1 MTPPAEHAMLEM
13 RGISKSYGGVAAL
26 RGVDFDVTGG
36 EVVALVG
43 QNGAGKSTL
52 IKVLSGA
59 IAPDAGSMT
68 LGGKSVTFASP
79 AQALAAGIATVYQ
92 DPHVYPELSVT
103 ENIFLGR
110 ELRTRLGNID
120 HRAQVARVAEL
131 LEEFG
136 VEPAL
141 ATAPIAELS
150 LARRQ
155 LALIAKARSTA
166 PNVIVFDE
174 PTAILT
180 ERETQWLFDIIN
192 RLRARGVAIVYI
204 SHRLEEVFA
213 IADRVTILKDGE
225 TKGTWRIGDVTT
237 GKLIEVMAGQALGA
251 GAEHAA
257 ARPGAPIL
265 EVRGLTRGDTF
276 ADVSFALRPGEIVGF
291 FGLVGSGRSEVAR
304 AIFGEER
311 ADSGEI
317 LLDGRPVA
325 FRSPT
330 DAVKAGVCYLPEDR
344 KGQGLFGALPV
355 AYNETVVILPRV
367 SWLGAVTRADRE
379 RDIAK
384 RYAGDLSIKPAD
396 YTAPAATLSGGNQQK
411 VVLAKWLAANPK
423 IFILDEPTAGV
434 DVAAKA
440 EIHKI
445 IVHLA
450 QEKRIAVMVISSELP
465 EVLALSDRVVVMH
478 EGSIS
483 RTFPRGAAATDVLAA
498 AMEAPRLD
506 ASAAS

>member
-1 MTPPAEHAMLEM
+1 VRPLLEM

-26 RGVDFDVTGG
+26 RGVDFDVVGG
-36 EVVALVG
+36 EVVGLVG

-59 IAPDAGSMT
+59 IAPDSGTIVLDGAPLVLT
-68 LGGKSVTFASP
+68 SP

-92 DPHVYPELSVT
+92 DPQVYPELSVT

-110 ELRTRLGNID
+110 ELRGRFGNID
-120 HRAQVARVAEL
+120 HRAQIARVVEL
-131 LEEFG
+131 LEELG
-136 VEPAL
+136 VEPGL
-141 ATAPIAELS
+141 ATAPIADLS

-155 LALIAKARSTA
+155 LALIAKARSTD
-166 PNVIVFDE
+166 PKVIVFDE

-180 ERETQWLFDIIN
+180 EREAHWLFDIIN

-213 IADRVTILKDGE
+213 IADRVTVLKDGE
-225 TKGTWRIGDVTT
+225 SKGTWQIGDVTT
-237 GKLIEVMAGQALGA
+237 SQLIEVMAGQALS
-251 GAEHAA
+251 AEADHALA
-257 ARPGAPIL
+257 QPGDPIL
-265 EVRGLTRGDTF
+265 EVRGLTRGDAF
-276 ADVSFALRPGEIVGF
+276 ANVSFALRPGEIVGF

-304 AIFGEER
+304 AIFGEEA

-317 LLDGRPVA
+317 VLAGKPVK

-330 DAVKAGVCYLPEDR
+330 EAVKAGVCYLPEDR
-344 KGQGLFGALPV
+344 KGQGLFSALPV

-367 SWLGAVTRADRE
+367 SRFGTITRADRE
-379 RDIAK
+379 RAIAK
-384 RYAGDLSIKPAD
+384 QYARDLSIKPAD
-396 YTAPAATLSGGNQQK
+396 YTAPVAALSGGNQQK

-434 DVAAKA
+434 DVAAKQ
-440 EIHKI
+440 EIHNI
-445 IVHLA
+445 IVRLA
-450 QEKRIAVMVISSELP
+450 QVERIAIMVISSELP
-465 EVLALSDRVVVMH
+465 EILALADRIVVMH
-478 EGSIS
+478 EGVVN
-483 RTFPRGAAATDVLAA
+483 RTFPRGAKAKDVLAA

>member
-1 MTPPAEHAMLEM
+1 M

-26 RGVDFDVTGG
+26 RGVDFDVAGG

-52 IKVLSGA
+52 IKILSGA
-59 IAPDAGSMT
+59 VLPDGGSIS
-68 LGGKSVTFASP
+68 LDGKPLVLRSP
-79 AQALAAGIATVYQ
+79 AQAIAAGIATVYQ

-110 ELRTRLGNID
+110 ELRGRFGNID
-120 HRAQVARVAEL
+120 RRAQIARVVEL
-131 LEEFG
+131 LEELG
-136 VEPAL
+136 VEPSL

-155 LALIAKARSTA
+155 LALIAKARSTD
-166 PNVIVFDE
+166 PGVIIFDE

-180 ERETQWLFDIIN
+180 ERETRWLFDIIAS
-192 RLRARGVAIVYI
+192 LRARGVAIVYI

-225 TKGTWRIGDVTT
+225 SKGTWRIGDVTT
-237 GKLIEVMAGQALGA
+237 GQLIEVMAGQALAA
-251 GAEHAA
+251 GADHAVA
-257 ARPGAPIL
+257 QPGAPIL
-265 EVRGLTRGDTF
+265 EVRGLTRKPAF
-276 ADVSFALRPGEIVGF
+276 ADVSFELRPGEIVGF

-304 AIFGEER
+304 AIFGEEA
-311 ADSGEI
+311 ADAGQVV
-317 LLDGRPVA
+317 LDGRPVM

-330 DAVKAGVCYLPEDR
+330 DAVKAGICYLPEDR

-367 SWLGAVTRADRE
+367 SALRTITRSDRE
-379 RDIAK
+379 REIAK
-384 RYAGDLSIKPAD
+384 RYARDLSIKPAD

-411 VVLAKWLAANPK
+411 VVLAKWLAARPK

-434 DVAAKA
+434 DVAAKQ
-440 EIHKI
+440 EIHNI
-445 IVHLA
+445 IVRLA
-450 QEKRIAVMVISSELP
+450 QEERIAIMVISSELP
-465 EVLALSDRVVVMH
+465 EVLALADRLIVMH
-478 EGSIS
+478 EGRICA
-483 RTFPRGAAATDVLAA
+483 TFDRGASARDVLAA
-498 AMEAPRLD
+498 AMETRRPD
-506 ASAAS
+506 TPIAS

>member
-1 MTPPAEHAMLEM
+1 M

-26 RGVDFDVTGG
+26 RGVDFDVVGG

-59 IAPDAGSMT
+59 IAPDSGTIT
-68 LGGKSVTFASP
+68 LDGAAVALRSP
-79 AQALAAGIATVYQ
+79 AQAIAAGIATVYQ
-92 DPHVYPELSVT
+92 DPQVYPELSVT

-110 ELRTRLGNID
+110 ELRTRWGNID
-120 HRAQVARVAEL
+120 HRAQVARVVEL
-131 LEEFG
+131 LDELG
-136 VEPAL
+136 VEPGL

-150 LARRQ
+150 IARRQ
-155 LALIAKARSTA
+155 LALIAKARSTD
-166 PNVIVFDE
+166 PKVIIFDE

-180 ERETQWLFDIIN
+180 EREARWLFDIIN

-225 TKGTWRIGDVTT
+225 TRGTWRIGDVTT
-237 GKLIEVMAGQALGA
+237 GQLIEVMAGQALSA
-251 GAEHAA
+251 GADHALA
-257 ARPGAPIL
+257 QPGAPIL
-265 EVRGLTRGDTF
+265 EVRGLTRHGAF

-304 AIFGEER
+304 AIFGEEA

-317 LLDGRPVA
+317 VLAGRPVK
-325 FRSPT
+325 FHSPT
-330 DAVKAGVCYLPEDR
+330 QAVRAGVCYLPEDR

-367 SWLGAVTRADRE
+367 SRLGTVTRNDRE
-379 RDIAK
+379 REIAQK
-384 RYAGDLSIKPAD
+384 YARDLSIKPAD
-396 YTAPAATLSGGNQQK
+396 YRAAAATLSGGNQQK

-434 DVAAKA
+434 DVGSKQ
-440 EIHKI
+440 EIHNI
-445 IVHLA
+445 IVRLA
-450 QEKRIAVMVISSELP
+450 QQERIAIMVISSELP
-465 EVLALSDRVVVMH
+465 EVLALSDRIVVMH
-478 EGSIS
+478 EGAIC
-483 RTFPRGAAATDVLAA
+483 RTFARGASAKDVLAA
-498 AMEAPRLD
+498 AMENPRLD

>member
-1 MTPPAEHAMLEM
+1 MLEM

-59 IAPDAGSMT
+59 IAPDTGQITPDGAPAV
-68 LGGKSVTFASP
+68 LASP

-92 DPHVYPELSVT
+92 DPLVYPELSVT
-103 ENIFLGR
+103 ENIFMGR
-110 ELRTRLGNID
+110 ELRDRWGNID
-120 HRAQVARVAEL
+120 HRAQVARVREL

-136 VEPAL
+136 VEPNL
-141 ATAPIAELS
+141 ATAAIAELS

-155 LALIAKARSTA
+155 LALIAKARSTD
-166 PNVIVFDE
+166 PKVIIFDE

-180 ERETQWLFDIIN
+180 EREARWLFDIIG

-225 TKGTWRIGDVTT
+225 TKGTWNIGDVTT
-237 GKLIEVMAGQALGA
+237 AKLIEVMAGQALASGA
-251 GAEHAA
+251 DHAVA
-257 ARPGAPIL
+257 QPGQAL
-265 EVRGLTRGDTF
+265 LDVRGLTRRGAF
-276 ADVSFALRPGEIVGF
+276 SDVSFALRPGEIVGF

-304 AIFGEER
+304 AIFGEEP
-311 ADSGEI
+311 ADAGEMFY
-317 LLDGRPVA
+317 DGAAVA
-325 FRSPT
+325 FRSPIE
-330 DAVKAGVCYLPEDR
+330 AVKAGICYLPEDR

-355 AYNETVVILPRV
+355 AFNETIVILPRV
-367 SWLGAVTRADRE
+367 SRFGSVTRGDRE
-379 RDIAK
+379 REIAA
-384 RYAGDLSIKPAD
+384 RYARELSIKPAD
-396 YTAPAATLSGGNQQK
+396 FTAPAATLSGGNQQK
-411 VVLAKWLAANPK
+411 VVLAKWLAAQPK

-440 EIHKI
+440 EIHNI
-445 IVHLA
+445 IVRLA
-450 QEKRIAVMVISSELP
+450 QEQRIAIMVISSELT
-465 EVLALSDRVVVMH
+465 EVLALADRIVVMH
-478 EGSIS
+478 EGRIS
-483 RTFPRGAAATDVLAA
+483 RTFARGASPQDVLAA
-498 AMEAPRLD
+498 AMEAQRTD
-506 ASAAS
+506 APAPI

>member
-1 MTPPAEHAMLEM
+1 MLEM
-13 RGISKSYGGVAAL
+13 RNISKSYGGVAAL
-26 RGVDFDVTGG
+26 RGVDFEVTGG

-59 IAPDAGSMT
+59 IVPDTGSIA
-68 LGGKSVTFASP
+68 LEGKPVTFASP

-92 DPHVYPELSVT
+92 DPQVYPELSVT
-103 ENIFLGR
+103 ENVFLGR
-110 ELRTRLGNID
+110 ELRGRFGNID
-120 HRAQVARVAEL
+120 HRGQIARVREL

-136 VEPAL
+136 VEPGL

-155 LALIAKARSTA
+155 LALIAKARSTD
-166 PNVIVFDE
+166 PKVIVFDE

-180 ERETQWLFDIIN
+180 EREAQWLFDIIR

-237 GKLIEVMAGQALGA
+237 GRLIEVMAGQALSA
-251 GAEHAA
+251 GADHALA
-257 ARPGAPIL
+257 QPGKPVL
-265 EVRGLTRGDTF
+265 EVRALSRAGAFNDI
-276 ADVSFALRPGEIVGF
+276 SFDLRPGEIVGF

-311 ADSGEI
+311 ADAGSVT
-317 LLDGRPVA
+317 LDGRAVH

-330 DAVKAGVCYLPEDR
+330 EAVRAGVCYLPEDR

-355 AYNETVVILPRV
+355 GYNETVVVLPRV
-367 SWLGAVTRADRE
+367 SRFGAVTRTDRE
-379 RDIAK
+379 REIAE
-384 RYAGDLSIKPAD
+384 RYARDLSIKPANIGV
-396 YTAPAATLSGGNQQK
+396 PAATLSGGNQQK
-411 VVLAKWLAANPK
+411 VVLAKWLAAKPRV
-423 IFILDEPTAGV
+423 FILDEPTAGV
-434 DVAAKA
+434 DVAAKQ
-440 EIHKI
+440 EIHNI

-450 QEKRIAVMVISSELP
+450 QTERIAIMVISSELP
-465 EVLALSDRVVVMH
+465 EVLALSDRIVVMH
-478 EGSIS
+478 EGEIS
-483 RTFPRGAAATDVLAA
+483 RAFPRGAAAKDVLAA
-498 AMEAPRLD
+498 AMEARSLD

>member
-1 MTPPAEHAMLEM
+1 MLEM

-26 RGVDFDVTGG
+26 RGVDFAVDGG

-59 IAPDAGSMT
+59 ITPDGGAISLDNAP
-68 LGGKSVTFASP
+68 VVFASP

-92 DPHVYPELSVT
+92 DPNVYPELSVT

-110 ELRTRLGNID
+110 EIRGRFGNID
-120 HRAQVARVAEL
+120 YRAQVARVVEL
-131 LEEFG
+131 LKELG

-150 LARRQ
+150 LAQRQ
-155 LALIAKARSTA
+155 LALIAKARSTE
-166 PNVIVFDE
+166 PKVIIFDE

-180 ERETQWLFDIIN
+180 EREAQWLFDIIK

-204 SHRLEEVFA
+204 SHRLEEIFA

-237 GKLIEVMAGQALGA
+237 GQLIEVMAGQALSA
-251 GAEHAA
+251 GADHAVA
-257 ARPGAPIL
+257 QPGEPVL
-265 EVRGLTRGDTF
+265 EVRALTRRDAF
-276 ADVSFALRPGEIVGF
+276 ADVSFDLRPGEIVGF

-304 AIFGEER
+304 AIFGEEP
-311 ADSGEI
+311 ADSGQI
-317 LLDGRPVA
+317 SLAGRPVK

-330 DAVKAGVCYLPEDR
+330 EAVNAGVCYLPEDR

-367 SWLGAVTRADRE
+367 SRLGTITRADRE
-379 RDIAK
+379 RELAQK
-384 RYAGDLSIKPAD
+384 YAGDLSIRPID
-396 YTAPAATLSGGNQQK
+396 YTVPVATLSGGNQQK
-411 VVLAKWLAANPK
+411 VVLAKWLAAKPK

-434 DVAAKA
+434 DVAAKQ
-440 EIHKI
+440 EIHNI
-445 IVHLA
+445 IVRLA
-450 QEKRIAVMVISSELP
+450 QQDRIAIMVISSELP
-465 EVLALSDRVVVMH
+465 EVLALSDRIVVMH
-478 EGSIS
+478 EGKINM
-483 RTFPRGAAATDVLAA
+483 TFSRGARAKDVLAA
-498 AMEAPRLD
+498 AMEAARAD
-506 ASAAS
+506 ASAAP

>member
-1 MTPPAEHAMLEM
+1 M

-26 RGVDFDVTGG
+26 RGVDFDVVGG

-59 IAPDAGSMT
+59 ITPDTGTIALDGT
-68 LGGKSVTFASP
+68 SVVFNSP
-79 AQALAAGIATVYQ
+79 AQAIAAGIATVYQ
-92 DPHVYPELSVT
+92 DPQVYPELSVT

-110 ELRTRLGNID
+110 EIRGKFGNID
-120 HRAQVARVAEL
+120 HRAQVARVVEL
-131 LEEFG
+131 LEELG

-150 LARRQ
+150 IARRQ
-155 LALIAKARSTA
+155 LALIAKARSTD
-166 PNVIVFDE
+166 PKVIIFDE

-180 ERETQWLFDIIN
+180 EREARWLFDIIN

-237 GKLIEVMAGQALGA
+237 SRLIEVMAGQALSA
-251 GAEHAA
+251 GADHATA
-257 ARPGAPIL
+257 QPGEPIL
-265 EVRGLTRGDTF
+265 EVRGLCRGDAF
-276 ADVSFALRPGEIVGF
+276 ADISFELRPGEIVGF

-304 AIFGEER
+304 AIFGEEP
-311 ADSGEI
+311 ADSGDI
-317 LLDGRPVA
+317 LLAGQPVK

-330 DAVKAGVCYLPEDR
+330 QAVKAGICYLPEDR

-355 AYNETVVILPRV
+355 AFNETVVILPRV
-367 SWLGAVTRADRE
+367 SRLGAITRTDRE
-379 RDIAK
+379 RDIARK
-384 RYAGDLSIKPAD
+384 YAQDLSIKPAD

-411 VVLAKWLAANPK
+411 VVLAKWLAADPK

-434 DVAAKA
+434 DVGSKQ
-440 EIHKI
+440 EIHNI
-445 IVHLA
+445 IVRLA
-450 QEKRIAVMVISSELP
+450 QKARIAIMVISSELP
-465 EVLALSDRVVVMH
+465 EVLALSDRIIVMH
-478 EGSIS
+478 EGAIC
-483 RTFPRGAAATDVLAA
+483 RMFPRGAGAKDVLAA

-506 ASAAS
+506 ATAAS